1 MAEKQEIV
9 QPEQLH
15 FNDDG
20 VYPGSVLPV
29 LLYRAAITVDAQ
41 DRASVFERGFAQ
53 NDWRNSWRN
62 GVYSFAHYHS
72 TAHEALGVYSGSARL
87 RLGGE
92 HSQTVEVRAGDV
104 ILIPAGVAHHNI
116 GASPDFSVVGAYPD
130 GRQWDLL
137 RGLPGERPKSDHTIA
152 ALPIPDYD
160 PIYGVDGPLR
170 QIWKSSDAGVTFSTV
185 HGLIS
190 SCKRIPAAQDLAGWK
205 RCATNQARCLSYV
218 RAGSCLRSIRVRYLT

>member
-1 MAEKQEIV
+1 MEFMSVFPMAEKQEIV

-15 FNDDG
+15 FKDDG

-29 LLYRAAITVDAQ
+29 LLYRAAITADAQ

-72 TAHEALGVYSGSARL
+72 TSHEALGVYNGSARL

-92 HSQTVEVRAGDV
+92 HGQTVEVRSGDV
-104 ILIPAGVAHHNI
+104 ILIPAGVAHHTI

-130 GRQWDLL
+130 GREWDLL
-137 RGLPGERPKSDHTIA
+137 RGLPGERPKSDRTIA

-160 PIYGVDGPLR
+160 PIYGADGPLR
-170 QIWKSSDAGVTFSTV
+170 QIWK
-185 HGLIS
+185 
-190 SCKRIPAAQDLAGWK
+190 LARG
-205 RCATNQARCLSYV
+205 
-218 RAGSCLRSIRVRYLT
+218 